1 MPEGNSGKYP
11 KSHKTHA
18 ACPDQAA
25 GQHQPEASKSAD
37 LTVPHGIKKAEQQ
50 KKGAAKS
57 SQRNT
62 NIEVSIPYRIQK
74 TLHT

>member
-1 MPEGNSGKYP
+1 MNSKWNLS
-11 KSHKTHA
+11 KKKAKTTN
-18 ACPDQAA
+18 CP
-25 GQHQPEASKSAD
+25 
-37 LTVPHGIKKAEQQ
+37 VPHGIEKAEQQ